1 VSSAA
6 LGKDSIKSTPFWSS
20 SGCRQDLRLAL
31 RPHISNDNP
40 YSESQFRT
48 LKYRPEFPDRFGCL
62 QDSRAFCQGF
72 FRCYNQEHRHSGLGL
87 LTPAMVHY
95 GQAENVLRQRQA
107 VIDVAYQLHPGRFV
121 RKCSEATP
129 TSQRSL
135 DQQAGRMKCSS
146 EFGPVRQNRDAVG
159 QASCRSSILPLPG
172 AKSFGKNLEWV
183 PKTKNSLNSGSIC
196 LRAVDTRRWQWFFSA
211 VSIPDKPSSASS
223 QRYEVLVSKKF
234 RMAPRTA
241 ALSSTTRIQC
251 LRAGFTESD
260 ATTVLRQTQYV
271 YTHLAEYF

>member
-1 VSSAA
+1 MSSAA

-107 VIDVAYQLHPGRFV
+107 VIDVAYQLHLGRFV

-146 EFGPVRQNRDAVG
+146 EFGPVRKNRDAVR
-159 QASCRSSILPLPG
+159 QASCRSSILPLL
-172 AKSFGKNLEWV
+172 ARNLLGKTWNGCQKQ
-183 PKTKNSLNSGSIC
+183 KT
-196 LRAVDTRRWQWFFSA
+196 
-211 VSIPDKPSSASS
+211 
-223 QRYEVLVSKKF
+223 
-234 RMAPRTA
+234 
-241 ALSSTTRIQC
+241 
-251 LRAGFTESD
+251 
-260 ATTVLRQTQYV
+260 
-271 YTHLAEYF
+271 H